1 MSEIISKE
9 LDYNSEE
16 DFLEDNEGIL
26 DYIYV
31 LYFRKIILMYFFVCF
46 HLFPPLP
53 LPPSLTSIN

>member
-26 DYIYV
+26 DYIYMSCIFV
-31 LYFRKIILMYFFVCF
+31 KLY
-46 HLFPPLP
+46 
-53 LPPSLTSIN
+53 